1 MGPESLNLLY
11 VNIILFLFGSF
22 GLWLL
27 VFSLGKMFLFILL
40 FFLIYFGD
48 SIRILP

>member
-11 VNIILFLFGSF
+11 VNKSFLFGFF